1 MLTGRR
7 RSFLR
12 KGISSSD
19 VECLLRSCD
28 RRTALGRRDCAVI
41 LTLLLLGLR
50 AGEVAVLS
58 LDDIDWLMLAHA
70 RCAAGDDVR
79 ANGAALLLGSHT
91 IRTGAARLI
100 ARAAT
105 NSKVTITSSVDSGL
119 GPADS
124 GTGVL
129 PRPAAAVRSCGQGQV
144 RTRPGPKPARR
155 RRLAAPRGSAA

>member
-1 MLTGRR
+1 M
-7 RSFLR
+7 
-12 KGISSSD
+12 
-19 VECLLRSCD
+19 ECLLRSCD

-70 RCAAGDDVR
+70 RRAAGDDVR

-105 NSKVTITSSVDSGL
+105 NSKV
-119 GPADS
+119 
-124 GTGVL
+124 
-129 PRPAAAVRSCGQGQV
+129 PAAAVRSCGQGPPYV
-144 RTRPGPKPARR
+144 RNRIGGIRSCWARLCKASR
-155 RRLAAPRGSAA
+155 QPPPTF